1 MKSVQGIKR
10 VQVDGKK
17 HLMPAEDADIEKL
30 IQKGL
35 RLKSKVDAVQGELD
49 AVQSRLIEIAQAR
62 REGSTTVALQGV
74 SAKAVVTFRESFSVS
89 KEVEDIAVPLGP
101 LFARFFIKSTTYK
114 TTSDFKKFMQ
124 SGHALG
130 IQDPDEVKAAIE
142 KYVAVKETKPN
153 VKIDPE

>member
-1 MKSVQGIKR
+1 M
-10 VQVDGKK
+10 
-17 HLMPAEDADIEKL
+17 
-30 IQKGL
+30 
-35 RLKSKVDAVQGELD
+35 
-49 AVQSRLIEIAQAR
+49 
-62 REGSTTVALQGV
+62 
-74 SAKAVVTFRESFSVS
+74 S